1 MMGTMEL
8 VASWLCDRYDTDWT
22 WNELLAEGESV
33 DHIRAHY
40 LDEASQ
46 LINVIYSNAR
56 ELP

>member
-1 MMGTMEL
+1 MEL